1 MANLLDYL
9 DWRGD
14 LTFDRAPFCEVDNLI
29 LSELSYLDLEGIVPG
44 PGQGTVRLEDAAEAF
59 FRRSGRPPEKI
70 SIGLLLPSS
79 IPVLLE
85 RAAALPRFREVRLG
99 CWCQT
104 LDEARA
110 EQFAALTARTGDGC
124 AYLAFRGTDDTIA
137 GWKEDFLIGCVPH
150 VPSQDRA
157 AAYVQTAAEETPGLR
172 LRLGGHSKG
181 GNLAVYGAV
190 FCPQEIQGRIES
202 VWSNDGPGF
211 REEVLASPEHRRV
224 EDRIRTIVPKSSV
237 VGMLLEHEEAYTV
250 VDSSQIGLLQHDG
263 FSWQVRGGSFVHLRE
278 VSRQGRRNDAA
289 LRTWVQGL
297 TQDQREKFVDGLFTV
312 LSSTG
317 AATLSDLRSESFR
330 GAGAMV
336 RAMKDLDQDTR
347 DALIY
352 AVKLLFK
359 SNLQA
364 LWEELQP
371 APRPVRPRGSRKP
384 RKETK

>member
-1 MANLLDYL
+1 
-9 DWRGD
+9 
-14 LTFDRAPFCEVDNLI
+14 VDNLI

-181 GNLAVYGAV
+181 GNLAVYGADV
-190 FCPQEIQGRIES
+190 LPRRRSSGASSPSTPTTARAFTGRCCK
-202 VWSNDGPGF
+202 
-211 REEVLASPEHRRV
+211 ASPEHRQV

-250 VDSSQIGLLQHDG
+250 VDSAVRSVCLQHDG